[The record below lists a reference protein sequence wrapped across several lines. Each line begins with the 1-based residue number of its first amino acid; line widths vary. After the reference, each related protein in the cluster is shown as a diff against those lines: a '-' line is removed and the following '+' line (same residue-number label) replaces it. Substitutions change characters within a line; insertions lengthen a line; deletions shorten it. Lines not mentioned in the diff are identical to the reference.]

1 MASIYEHGIYTKEQ
15 PTGMVAPV
23 MGTAGLQVIVGTA
36 PVHMLADPAAAVNK
50 PLLVQSYKEA
60 VAAVGYS
67 DDFAAFTLCES
78 ISANFSVVGV
88 APLVLINVLDPVKHS
103 TDLTETTVQVNSG
116 VAVVAET
123 GVLPDKLVVKSGDV
137 ELARDT
143 DYITAWGSDGAIN
156 IVLVEGGA
164 GDGATVLT
172 ITGKKLDPGKVT
184 AADIIGGVDIATGDE
199 TGLEVIRQVY
209 PKFGLTPGILLAPR
223 FSADPAV
230 AAALQA
236 KTKEINGVYRAL

>member
-88 APLVLINVLDPVKHS
+88 APLVLINVLDP
-103 TDLTETTVQVNSG
+103 
-116 VAVVAET
+116 A
-123 GVLPDKLVVKSGDV
+123 
-137 ELARDT
+137 
-143 DYITAWGSDGAIN
+143 
-156 IVLVEGGA
+156 
-164 GDGATVLT
+164 
-172 ITGKKLDPGKVT
+172 
-184 AADIIGGVDIATGDE
+184 
-199 TGLEVIRQVY
+199 
-209 PKFGLTPGILLAPR
+209 
-223 FSADPAV
+223 
-230 AAALQA
+230 
-236 KTKEINGVYRAL
+236 

>member
-103 TDLTETTVQVNSG
+103 TDLTETTVPVNSG

-137 ELARDT
+137 ELAKDT

-156 IVLVEGGA
+156 IE
-164 GDGATVLT
+164 
-172 ITGKKLDPGKVT
+172 
-184 AADIIGGVDIATGDE
+184 IG
-199 TGLEVIRQVY
+199 
-209 PKFGLTPGILLAPR
+209 
-223 FSADPAV
+223 
-230 AAALQA
+230 
-236 KTKEINGVYRAL
+236 RAHV